1 MCLRRQNY
9 DIYSYFR
16 RCGHSRTGPL
26 FLHVSDGEEDK
37 IFYLKKCEKKLQ
49 ILEITEITLILSVI
63 YNSYINF
70 NSY

>member
-1 MCLRRQNY
+1 MIFIHISFAV
-9 DIYSYFR
+9 DTAEPDHF
-16 RCGHSRTGPL
+16 

>member
-1 MCLRRQNY
+1 M
-9 DIYSYFR
+9 DTAEPDHF
-16 RCGHSRTGPL
+16 

>member
-1 MCLRRQNY
+1 M
-9 DIYSYFR
+9 
-16 RCGHSRTGPL
+16 
-26 FLHVSDGEEDK
+26 
-37 IFYLKKCEKKLQ
+37 IFHLKKCEKKLQ